1 MFLIFLAELLL
12 RSELPS
18 LMIFEEQDFGL
29 MKQLKNVKTSFW
41 YQINPDILFLYF
53 DTALA
58 LCRTTYT

>member
-1 MFLIFLAELLL
+1 MFLSFLAELLL

-41 YQINPDILFLYF
+41 YQINPDISLILI
-53 DTALA
+53 LHS
-58 LCRTTYT
+58 L